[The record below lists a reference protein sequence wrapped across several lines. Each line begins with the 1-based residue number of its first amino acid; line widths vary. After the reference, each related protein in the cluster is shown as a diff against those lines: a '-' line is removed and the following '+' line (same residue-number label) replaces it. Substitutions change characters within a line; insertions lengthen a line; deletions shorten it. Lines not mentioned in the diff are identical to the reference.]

1 MYNEM
6 GRIVSNQKFKLSL
19 PLKLIII
26 FIVMSLIIIINTK
39 ITNFDIYDSVVIKKE
54 DDYYVQVLVPMDI
67 QTFYEN
73 SEILVNDKKYTYEV
87 VGIDENRVIYDNKQY
102 KLVNICTNIDTKL
115 LVENNYIKIKQIKE
129 KQSVLKIILKRIK
142 EGIN

>member
-6 GRIVSNQKFKLSL
+6 SKIVSNQKFKLSL
-19 PLKLIII
+19 SLKIIIVFIVIFLIII
-26 FIVMSLIIIINTK
+26 VNTK

-102 KLVNICTNIDTKL
+102 KLVNICTNIDKKL
-115 LVENNYIKIKQIKE
+115 LVENNYIKIKQVKE
-129 KQSVLKIILKRIK
+129 NQSVLKIILKRIK

>member
-6 GRIVSNQKFKLSL
+6 GRIVSNQNFKLSL
-19 PLKLIII
+19 SLKLIII
-26 FIVMSLIIIINTK
+26 FIVMFLIIIINTK

>member
-6 GRIVSNQKFKLSL
+6 GRIVSNQNFKLSL
-19 PLKLIII
+19 SLKLIII
-26 FIVMSLIIIINTK
+26 FIVMFLIIIINTK
-39 ITNFDIYDSVVIKKE
+39 ITNFDIYDSVVVKKE